1 MTDKFTGYLIDAKAG
16 TIRSVEIERRDVLKS
31 IYVHIGCTCV
41 DAVRIGDSHLAYCD
55 DNGLVDGLE
64 CFTQLVDFPSPLAG
78 NLLVTGVNEEGD
90 SVSPTHSIDFVA
102 GQFKISRIVFDPA
115 FEHIDEPGIIGT
127 RVAGFNIRVQQ
138 NRPTISGSE
147 V

>member
-1 MTDKFTGYLIDAKAG
+1 MTDTFTGYLIDAKAG
-16 TIRSVEIERRDVLKS
+16 TIRSVEIDRQDTLKS
-31 IYVHIGCTCV
+31 IYAHIDCTCI
-41 DAVRIGDSHLAYCD
+41 DIVRIGDYHIAYCD

-64 CFTQLVDFPSPLAG
+64 CFTQLADFPSPLAG

-90 SVSPTHSIDFVA
+90 SVSPTHSIDLVA
-102 GQFKISRIVFDPA
+102 GRFLISRAVFDPA

-127 RVAGFNIRVQQ
+127 RVAGFTIRVQQ
-138 NRPTISGSE
+138 NRPTIIRPE

>member
-16 TIRSVEIERRDVLKS
+16 TIRSVEIERRDVRKS
-31 IYVHIGCTCV
+31 IYAHIGCTCI
-41 DAVRIGDSHLAYCD
+41 DAVRIGNHHLAYCD

-102 GQFKISRIVFDPA
+102 SQFEISRAVFDPA

-127 RVAGFNIRVQQ
+127 RVAGFTVRVQQ
-138 NRPTISGSE
+138 NRPTIVGSE

>member
-1 MTDKFTGYLIDAKAG
+1 MIDKFTGYLIDAKAG
-16 TIRSVEIERRDVLKS
+16 TIRSVEIDRRDVLKS
-31 IYVHIGCTCV
+31 IYVHIGWTCI
-41 DAVRIGDSHLAYCD
+41 DAVRIGDYHVAYCD

-90 SVSPTHSIDFVA
+90 SVSPRHSIDFVA
-102 GQFKISRIVFDPA
+102 GQFQISRAVFDPA
-115 FEHIDEPGIIGT
+115 FEHFDEPGIIGT
-127 RVAGFNIRVQQ
+127 RVAGFTIRVQQ
-138 NRPTISGSE
+138 NRPTIIGSE

>member
-16 TIRSVEIERRDVLKS
+16 TIRSVEIDRQDVLKS
-31 IYVHIGCTCV
+31 IYAYIDCTCI
-41 DAVRIGDSHLAYCD
+41 DAVWIGDQHVAYCD

-64 CFTQLVDFPSPLAG
+64 CFTQLADFPSPLAG

-90 SVSPTHSIDFVA
+90 SVSPTHSLDLVA
-102 GQFKISRIVFDPA
+102 GQLLISRTVFDPA

-127 RVAGFNIRVQQ
+127 RVAGFNIRVQRG
-138 NRPTISGSE
+138 RPAIIRPEG
-147 V
+147 

>member
-1 MTDKFTGYLIDAKAG
+1 MEIDRK
-16 TIRSVEIERRDVLKS
+16 DVLKS
-31 IYVHIGCTCV
+31 IYAHIGCTCI
-41 DAVRIGDSHLAYCD
+41 DAVRIGDYHVADCD

-64 CFTQLVDFPSPLAG
+64 CFTQLADSPSPLAG

-90 SVSPTHSIDFVA
+90 SVSPTHSIDLVA
-102 GQFKISRIVFDPA
+102 GQFLISRAVFDRA

-127 RVAGFNIRVQQ
+127 RVAGFTIRVQRS
-138 NRPTISGSE
+138 RPTIIRPE

>member
-1 MTDKFTGYLIDAKAG
+1 MTDTFTGYLIDAKAG
-16 TIRSVEIERRDVLKS
+16 TIRSVEISRQDTLKS
-31 IYVHIGCTCV
+31 IYAHIGCTCI
-41 DAVRIGDSHLAYCD
+41 DAVRIGNHHVAYCD
-55 DNGLVDGLE
+55 DHGLVDGLE

-90 SVSPTHSIDFVA
+90 SVSPTHSIDLVA
-102 GQFKISRIVFDPA
+102 GQFLISRAVFDPA
-115 FEHIDEPGIIGT
+115 FEHIDGPGIIGT

-138 NRPTISGSE
+138 NRPTIIGSE